1 MKRFT
6 IFVLDDDK
14 TFCSLLLCLAER
26 DDFIY
31 SIEGYE
37 LSLTVFDN
45 MYALDAAVTYIE
57 QNKPD
62 MVLLDYFLGDGGC
75 AASLE
80 ILEKIIRCCVGS
92 TNVSLVSGMHPK
104 DIRLKLAKE
113 VITPMGMGIIQKP
126 FSIEGLIKVI
136 RRSIRKKKNVQHS

>member
-1 MKRFT
+1 MKKFT

-14 TFCSLLLCLAER
+14 TFCSLLLCLAEKSA
-26 DDFIY
+26 FIY
-31 SIEGYE
+31 SIKGYE
-37 LSLTVFDN
+37 LILTVFDN
-45 MYALDAAVTYIE
+45 MDALDEAVVYIE

-62 MVLLDYFLGDGGC
+62 MVLLDYFLGPGGC
-75 AASLE
+75 TASLE

-92 TNVSLVSGMHPK
+92 TDIRIVSGMHPE

-113 VITPMGMGIIQKP
+113 VILPMGMGIIQKP

-136 RRSIRKKKNVQHS
+136 RRSIRKKEKCVI

>member
-6 IFVLDDDK
+6 IFVIDDNK
-14 TFCSLLLCLAER
+14 MFCELLLALAKR
-26 DDFIY
+26 DSFVYGIN
-31 SIEGYE
+31 GYE
-37 LSLTVFDN
+37 LVLTVFDN
-45 MYALDAAVTYIE
+45 MQALDDAIVYIK

-75 AASLE
+75 EASLG
-80 ILEKIIRCCVGS
+80 ILEKIIRCCMGS
-92 TNVSLVSGMHPK
+92 MDVNIVSGMHPE

-113 VITPMGMGIIQKP
+113 VMIPMGVGIIQKP

>member
-1 MKRFT
+1 
-6 IFVLDDDK
+6 
-14 TFCSLLLCLAER
+14 
-26 DDFIY
+26 
-31 SIEGYE
+31 
-37 LSLTVFDN
+37 

>member
-1 MKRFT
+1 MRRFS

-31 SIEGYE
+31 SIDGYK
-37 LSLTVFDN
+37 LDLTIFDN
-45 MYALDAAVTYIE
+45 MQALDEAVAYIE
-57 QNKPD
+57 HNKPD
-62 MVLLDYFLGDGGC
+62 MVLLDYFLGPGGC
-75 AASLE
+75 VASLE
-80 ILEKIIRCCVGS
+80 ILEKIVRCCIGYTDVRI
-92 TNVSLVSGMHPK
+92 VSGMHPE

-113 VITPMGMGIIQKP
+113 AITPMGMGIIQKP

-136 RRSIRKKKNVQHS
+136 RRSIRKKENV